1 MVVIL
6 GNMVGFGLGLV
17 QRGGG
22 TCGFWRDKEKVC
34 ESWREYRGSLVDAD
48 GRLEDKEEST
58 YVY

>member
-1 MVVIL
+1 MI
-6 GNMVGFGLGLV
+6 GFGLV

-22 TCGFWRDKEKVC
+22 TCGFWRDKERKCVRVG
-34 ESWREYRGSLVDAD
+34 ESIGGSLVD